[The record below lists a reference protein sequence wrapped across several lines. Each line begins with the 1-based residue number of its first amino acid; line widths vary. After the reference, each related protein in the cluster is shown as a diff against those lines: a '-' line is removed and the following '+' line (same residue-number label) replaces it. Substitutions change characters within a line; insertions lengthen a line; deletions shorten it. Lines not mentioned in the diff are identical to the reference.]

1 MRFPPARVHPGVT
14 QQHRF
19 PAERKVIRLTSSSP
33 LVWREQREEAEAEAE
48 AGECSRIVLLVLL
61 CSSLCLTAGTRT
73 AAVHLLH
80 VEKILSQ
87 THSSCGVIP
96 ASTDFTP
103 NEGSRFY
110 LLFLR
115 FFLKNHL
122 DEEKA
127 QSASELLGPDLFSSS
142 AQSSQTRRLFLR
154 FLCSSRS
161 SSLEHHVDLR

>member
-1 MRFPPARVHPGVT
+1 MRFLPARVHPGVT

-19 PAERKVIRLTSSSP
+19 PAERKVRRLTSSSP

-61 CSSLCLTAGTRT
+61 CLSLCLTAETRT
-73 AAVHLLH
+73 AAVHLLYGENILPQSPRA
-80 VEKILSQ
+80 VESSLPAQ
-87 THSSCGVIP
+87 TLHRTKVPVLQVFI
-96 ASTDFTP
+96 F
-103 NEGSRFY
+103 
-110 LLFLR
+110 
-115 FFLKNHL
+115 

-127 QSASELLGPDLFSSS
+127 QSCLGLIYSAVR